1 MKLKKLASLAL
12 AGALTLGLFP
22 ALSSPVLAADG
33 DTTYTLTIPS
43 SLTVADKGWNAL
55 EGGISAK
62 GTLKSGKKLVVT
74 PTSENSWNL
83 VANKGEE
90 TESKVGYNLAKET
103 GTYSAAAAPTWEF
116 TELTADG
123 TSQTAGIIV
132 EDYSSKPAGTYTDT
146 VTFTAS
152 VGAAAPL
159 YYDKAV
165 QVYRYDNPGYR
176 DYVYS
181 GNYKTLSADE
191 GYALA
196 QYFASVNS
204 CSVCVITDWIDSSGQ
219 MKYVTNSSSAEQQ
232 STPSFFGRYDR
243 VYLVPKN

>member
-1 MKLKKLASLAL
+1 MEHKTRTKVLSWLLSL
-12 AGALTLGLFP
+12 ALTLGLLP
-22 ALSSPVLAADG
+22 ALSSPALAADG

-43 SLTVADKGWNAL
+43 TLSVANSGWNATA
-55 EGGISAK
+55 GISAT
-62 GTLKSGKKLVVT
+62 GTLASDKKLTVT
-74 PTSENSWNL
+74 ASSDGEFAL
-83 VANKGEE
+83 VNQSDN
-90 TESKVGYNLAKET
+90 TQKVSYTMKET
-103 GTYSAAAAPTWEF
+103 SDGEAKTAWEF
-116 TELTADG
+116 TELPGSATL
-123 TSQTAGIIV
+123 GIDV
-132 EDYSSKPAGTYTDT
+132 ADYSSMPAGTYTDS

-165 QVYRYDNPGYR
+165 QVYRNDNPGYR
-176 DYVYS
+176 DYVYY